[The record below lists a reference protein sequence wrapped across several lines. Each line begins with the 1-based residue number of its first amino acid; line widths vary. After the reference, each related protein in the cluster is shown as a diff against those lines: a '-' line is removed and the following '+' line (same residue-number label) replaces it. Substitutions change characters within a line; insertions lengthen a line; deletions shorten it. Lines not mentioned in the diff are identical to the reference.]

1 MDFENTLRSV
11 DEIIAKLS
19 EGDIPLEEA
28 VEIYKKGAKQI
39 SDCRKM
45 LENAKKEA
53 LKVTSG
59 EDME

>member
-45 LENAKKEA
+45 LENAQKEA
-53 LKVTSG
+53 LKITSG

>member
-45 LENAKKEA
+45 LENAKKDA